1 MLDFYSGF
9 EGEPEIR
16 FELRRVDEEVTGVR
30 IWDGYFYSIMAEIHP
45 EEGRWTGLAL
55 PYHLCELDD
64 EPWKIPNLQEVT
76 DQWERTPVR
85 HLDPTVQ
92 RVHAAVLAL
101 LRTALASGGEVWIID
116 D

>member
-9 EGEPEIR
+9 EGESEIR
-16 FELRRVDEEVTGVR
+16 FELRGIGPQVTGVR
-30 IWDGYFYSIMAEIHP
+30 MWEGYFDSIMRQIHP
-45 EEGRWTGLAL
+45 EEGGWTGLAL

-64 EPWKIPNLQEVT
+64 EPWKIPNLQEVA
-76 DQWERTPVR
+76 DQWERTQVR

-101 LRTALASGGEVWIID
+101 LRTAIASGGEVWIIED
-116 D
+116 